1 MCTFIWHTGSFVLFW
16 VFSRFQFS
24 GCIIFLQVITIL
36 PSYIYIC
43 IIHIYKGFQY
53 KMNENMKWRISHMCP
68 QNNNFRTERLGLP
81 LCPVVK
87 NPPCIA
93 EDSGLIPVWGAKFSH
108 AVEQLSPHSNCRGH
122 TTTRE
127 SVCPKERSCLNLN
140 IFLKKKREIDFH

>member
-1 MCTFIWHTGSFVLFW
+1 
-16 VFSRFQFS
+16 
-24 GCIIFLQVITIL
+24 
-36 PSYIYIC
+36 
-43 IIHIYKGFQY
+43 
-53 KMNENMKWRISHMCP
+53 MCP